1 MTMASWDDTAPL
13 FKSNYPSFEIDLEQG
28 HHLLL
33 SSLIPSFL
41 CSPIFSL
48 LVGPAA
54 LPAGWIL
61 PFDILGIQF

>member
-1 MTMASWDDTAPL
+1 MPPGTVLLHYSNPIIPAL
-13 FKSNYPSFEIDLEQG
+13 KSDLDQG

-33 SSLIPSFL
+33 SSLVPSIF

-48 LVGPAA
+48 LAGPAA